1 MVMTGNATPGAED
14 ALELI
19 VVLAAPLGRVWDELA
34 DLGSHSE
41 WMRDAGS
48 IEFVG
53 GQTTGVGTRMR
64 VPTRVGPF
72 RTTDMMT
79 VVEWEE
85 GRSIA
90 VEHLGAVSG
99 LGRFE
104 IRASGHGTEL
114 TWSETLRFPWWLGG
128 RLGAFL
134 ARPILRQV
142 WRGNLERFRRRLA
155 VSGP

>member
-1 MVMTGNATPGAED
+1 
-14 ALELI
+14 
-19 VVLAAPLGRVWDELA
+19 
-34 DLGSHSE
+34 
-41 WMRDAGS
+41 
-48 IEFVG
+48 
-53 GQTTGVGTRMR
+53 MR

-104 IRASGHGTEL
+104 IRTSGHGTEL